1 MQGIREKFITL
12 GYSSDASHLLM
23 SSWREPTQKAYNT
36 YVAKWNQYASQH
48 QIAVSAPKLPH
59 VINFLTDL
67 FKNGASYSAIN
78 TTRSALSAILPSALS
93 AILPH
98 TPSGPVGAH
107 PDVCRL
113 LKGVFEQRPALPKIR
128 GHMGPR
134 PSTVPSIQDLSAKEL
149 TLRTATLL
157 SLLTGQRGHALHS
170 LKLNDIRFTKD
181 ESKCK
186 IFSEKHKTSKPG
198 AHTEPSEILAYV
210 ENPKLCLVKHLKAY
224 IEKTQEHRKSAD
236 SKLFLCY
243 TKPFGPVSRNTFS
256 RWVKSVL
263 AKAGIDTGKYTG
275 HSTRAAS
282 CSAVAERASLHTVLK
297 AAGWKSESTF
307 AKFYKKDVLAQNQN
321 FGQVLLDR
329 FLEKQCL
336 SEQV

>member
-36 YVAKWNQYASQH
+36 YVAKWNQYTSQH

-134 PSTVPSIQDLSAKEL
+134 PSVELLEHCAFCSRPICQRVDPPNGHTIITANLTKE
-149 TLRTATLL
+149 A
-157 SLLTGQRGHALHS
+157 
-170 LKLNDIRFTKD
+170 
-181 ESKCK
+181 
-186 IFSEKHKTSKPG
+186 
-198 AHTEPSEILAYV
+198 
-210 ENPKLCLVKHLKAY
+210 
-224 IEKTQEHRKSAD
+224 
-236 SKLFLCY
+236 
-243 TKPFGPVSRNTFS
+243 
-256 RWVKSVL
+256 
-263 AKAGIDTGKYTG
+263 
-275 HSTRAAS
+275 
-282 CSAVAERASLHTVLK
+282 CSS
-297 AAGWKSESTF
+297 F
-307 AKFYKKDVLAQNQN
+307 P
-321 FGQVLLDR
+321 
-329 FLEKQCL
+329 
-336 SEQV
+336 

>member
-1 MQGIREKFITL
+1 
-12 GYSSDASHLLM
+12 M
-23 SSWREPTQKAYNT
+23 SVDCWRGCLNRDQLYPK
-36 YVAKWNQYASQH
+36 YADTWDPDQ
-48 QIAVSAPKLPH
+48 
-59 VINFLTDL
+59 
-67 FKNGASYSAIN
+67 
-78 TTRSALSAILPSALS
+78 ALNYLN
-93 AILPH
+93 
-98 TPSGPVGAH
+98 
-107 PDVCRL
+107 
-113 LKGVFEQRPALPKIR
+113 
-128 GHMGPR
+128 
-134 PSTVPSIQDLSAKEL
+134 TVPSIQDLSAKEL

-157 SLLTGQRGHALHS
+157 SLLTGQRRHALHS

-297 AAGWKSESTF
+297 AAGWKWESTF

-329 FLEKQCL
+329 FLEKQWL
-336 SEQV
+336 SEQVWLTVLYVQCLACPASLMRLVAMHTE

>member
-23 SSWREPTQKAYNT
+23 SSWRKPTQKAYNT

-48 QIAVSAPKLPH
+48 QIAVSAPKLPD

-78 TTRSALSAILPSALS
+78 TARSALSAF
-93 AILPH
+93 LPH

-113 LKGVFEQRPALPKIR
+113 LKGVFEQRPALPNYADTWDP
-128 GHMGPR
+128 HQVLNYLN
-134 PSTVPSIQDLSAKEL
+134 TVPSIQDVSAKEL

-186 IFSEKHKTSKPG
+186 IVF
-198 AHTEPSEILAYV
+198 
-210 ENPKLCLVKHLKAY
+210 
-224 IEKTQEHRKSAD
+224 
-236 SKLFLCY
+236 F
-243 TKPFGPVSRNTFS
+243 
-256 RWVKSVL
+256 
-263 AKAGIDTGKYTG
+263 
-275 HSTRAAS
+275 
-282 CSAVAERASLHTVLK
+282 
-297 AAGWKSESTF
+297 
-307 AKFYKKDVLAQNQN
+307 
-321 FGQVLLDR
+321 
-329 FLEKQCL
+329 
-336 SEQV
+336 

>member
-23 SSWREPTQKAYNT
+23 SSWREPTQKAYKT

-98 TPSGPVGAH
+98 TPSGPVGSH

-134 PSTVPSIQDLSAKEL
+134 PSVEL
-149 TLRTATLL
+149 LEHCAFYSRPICQRVDPPNGHTIITATW
-157 SLLTGQRGHALHS
+157 
-170 LKLNDIRFTKD
+170 TK
-181 ESKCK
+181 E
-186 IFSEKHKTSKPG
+186 
-198 AHTEPSEILAYV
+198 A
-210 ENPKLCLVKHLKAY
+210 
-224 IEKTQEHRKSAD
+224 
-236 SKLFLCY
+236 
-243 TKPFGPVSRNTFS
+243 
-256 RWVKSVL
+256 
-263 AKAGIDTGKYTG
+263 
-275 HSTRAAS
+275 
-282 CSAVAERASLHTVLK
+282 CSS
-297 AAGWKSESTF
+297 F
-307 AKFYKKDVLAQNQN
+307 P
-321 FGQVLLDR
+321 
-329 FLEKQCL
+329 
-336 SEQV
+336 

>member
-134 PSTVPSIQDLSAKEL
+134 PSVELLEHCAFYSRPICQRVDPPNGHTIITANWTKE
-149 TLRTATLL
+149 
-157 SLLTGQRGHALHS
+157 HALHS

-224 IEKTQEHRKSAD
+224 FEKTQEHRKSAD

-263 AKAGIDTGKYTG
+263 AKAGINTGKYTG

-297 AAGWKSESTF
+297 AAGWKWESTF
-307 AKFYKKDVLAQNQN
+307 TKFYKEDVLAPNQN

-329 FLEKQCL
+329 FLEKQ
-336 SEQV
+336 